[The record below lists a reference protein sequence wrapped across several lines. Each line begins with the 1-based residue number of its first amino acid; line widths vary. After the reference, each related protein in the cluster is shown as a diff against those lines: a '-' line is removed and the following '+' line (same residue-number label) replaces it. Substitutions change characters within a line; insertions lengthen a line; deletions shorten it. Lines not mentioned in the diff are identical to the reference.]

1 MDCSPKSVLVVDD
14 ELLIRDLL
22 YDFFTERN
30 WSVAVCDSSDRAM
43 EQLKTRRFDIALVDL
58 KLPESDGLALIGKV
72 KAFFP
77 ELPTMII
84 TGFPSL
90 DSAIS
95 AVRLKV
101 EDYVVK
107 PFNINKLFKAVD
119 AIVESRRE
127 ARENANSRTEDL

>member
-30 WSVAVCDSSDRAM
+30 WSVSVCDSSDKAL
-43 EQLKTRRFDIALVDL
+43 ELLKTRRYDIALIDL
-58 KLPESDGLALIGKV
+58 KLPDSDGLALIGKI

-77 ELPTMII
+77 DLPSMIV

-90 DSAIS
+90 ESAIS
-95 AVRLKV
+95 AVRLKID
-101 EDYVVK
+101 DYVVK
-107 PFNINKLFKAVD
+107 PFNINKLYKAVD
-119 AIVESRRE
+119 AIVESRRK
-127 ARENANSRTEDL
+127 AREEANSRTEDM